1 MPRTTRRQALVTVA
15 VASTIYAQQQPS
27 TLSARRYE
35 ALAAA
40 LDQIIP
46 ASDTPGA
53 LGAGVPALVDY
64 DAARQDWR
72 AQLEGALE
80 LLVEDG
86 FLDANAFGKEGILT
100 GYMNDAEERGDAFRL
115 LKELAVDYYY
125 STEVGLADE
134 LGYQG
139 GTYLAE
145 FDGCTHPEHQD
156 SGR

>member
-15 VASTIYAQQQPS
+15 VASTIYGQQQPS

-72 AQLEGALE
+72 AQLEGALD

-86 FLDANAFGKEGILT
+86 FLDANAFGKEAILT
-100 GYMNDAEERGDAFRL
+100 GYMNDGEERGDAFRL
-115 LKELAVDYYY
+115 LKGLAVDYYY

-145 FDGCTHPEHQD
+145 FHGCTHPEHQD
-156 SGR
+156 AGQ

>member
-1 MPRTTRRQALVTVA
+1 MPSTTRRQALVTVA
-15 VASTIYAQQQPS
+15 AAGALYAQQQPS

-46 ASDTPGA
+46 ESDTPGA

-72 AQLEGALE
+72 AQLEGALD

-86 FLDANAFGKEGILT
+86 FLDANAFG
-100 GYMNDAEERGDAFRL
+100 NRG
-115 LKELAVDYYY
+115 
-125 STEVGLADE
+125 S
-134 LGYQG
+134 
-139 GTYLAE
+139 
-145 FDGCTHPEHQD
+145 
-156 SGR
+156 